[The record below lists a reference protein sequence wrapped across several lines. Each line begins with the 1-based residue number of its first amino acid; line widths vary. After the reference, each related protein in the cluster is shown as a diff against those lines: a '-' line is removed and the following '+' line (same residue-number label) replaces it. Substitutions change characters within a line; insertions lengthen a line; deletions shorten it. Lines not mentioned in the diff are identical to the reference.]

1 MNKRSKI
8 IGLVLAALILGVI
21 VVVGSWSREPSY
33 RGRTLT
39 SWLRQYS
46 GAPRDYTQPTS
57 EAAVAIRAIGAER
70 AMPHLLRMAQAQD
83 GPIRRWIIRKNRNW
97 DIPCLSMRE
106 AEMTQEFAIAGFEA
120 LGTNCAS
127 AVPQLVRLIGD
138 TNYACTAVRCLVGI
152 GKPAEGPVC
161 QALTNPSPEVRGIAA
176 WQLTRVTDD
185 PEVYLARLNGPLN
198 DPNARVRSAAV
209 LALRSQAHHPE
220 AVIPLL
226 VKALQD
232 PDQNVSRYAAG
243 LLGNLGTNG
252 VKAFDA
258 LSDVAQS
265 GNAPRDRHA
274 MRSLVSIDPD
284 RALPTVLRWLR
295 SSEATRRAQAA
306 SILGEANRVTPKI
319 VAALKAA
326 IPDADSGV
334 RSAATTALVWLRRK
348 SREAGSAAVII
359 IPGEPSYWG
368 KSLREWLQTRDGVD
382 LSVEARIA
390 LREMGTNAIPALLGM
405 LTYRDPEFGVW
416 DDDLCQQAVLGF
428 SLLGEAGTPAFP
440 ELKEL
445 IAGRDEQLAL
455 YALNAAANMG
465 KSYHILN
472 ALRNQSEDDRM
483 AAGNPSA
490 NTESGVAA
498 DGAKK

>member
-1 MNKRSKI
+1 MSKRSKI

-21 VVVGSWSREPSY
+21 VVVASRSREPSY

-39 SWLRQYS
+39 SWLKECS
-46 GAPRDYTQPTS
+46 GDLGSGGLPSS
-57 EAAVAIRAIGAER
+57 EAAVAIRVIGAER
-70 AMPHLLRMAQAQD
+70 AMPHLLRMAHAQD
-83 GPIRRWIIRKNRNW
+83 GPIRGWIIRKNENW
-97 DIPCLSMRE
+97 DIPCLRMRE
-106 AEMTQEFAIAGFEA
+106 AWMAQKFAIAGFEA

-127 AVPQLVRLIGD
+127 AVPQLARLIGD
-138 TNYACTAVRCLVGI
+138 TNHACTAVMCLAGI
-152 GKPAEGPVC
+152 GRPSEAPVC
-161 QALTNPSPEVRGIAA
+161 QALTNPSPDVRCIAA
-176 WQLTRVTDD
+176 SQLARVTDD
-185 PEVYLARLNGPLN
+185 LEVYLARLIGPLN

-209 LALRSQAHHPE
+209 LALGSQAHHSD

-232 PDQNVSRYAAG
+232 PDQHVSQYATH
-243 LLGNLGTNG
+243 LLGSLGTNG
-252 VKAFDA
+252 MKAFDA

-265 GNAPRDRHA
+265 GNAPRARDA
-274 MRSLVSIDPD
+274 MRSLVFIDPD

-295 SSEATRRAQAA
+295 SSEAIQRAQAA
-306 SILGEANRVTPKI
+306 SILGAVNSVTPEI

-326 IPDADSGV
+326 LPDAGSGV
-334 RSAATTALVWLRRK
+334 RGAATTALVWLRRK

-390 LREMGTNAIPALLGM
+390 LRQMGTNAIPALLGM

-428 SLLGEAGTPAFP
+428 NVLGKAGAPALP
-440 ELKEL
+440 KLKEL
-445 IAGRDEQLAL
+445 IAGRDEQLAR
-455 YALNAAANMG
+455 YALSAAANMG
-465 KSYHILN
+465 KNYNVLN
-472 ALRNQSEDDRM
+472 ALRIQSERDRT
-483 AAGNPSA
+483 AA
-490 NTESGVAA
+490 ESSSTDTGSGAAA